1 LQVRTLGC
9 RMYAGSCIQVHFE
22 VGLLAARL
30 ADGCWMQQRDETVK
44 QPTWFEQLSQVCIR
58 YWEQLN
64 VKGTNCRESYKI

>member
-1 LQVRTLGC
+1 
-9 RMYAGSCIQVHFE
+9 MHFE

-30 ADGCWMQQRDETVK
+30 ADGCSMQRRDETVK
-44 QPTWFEQLSQVCIR
+44 QPTWFEQLSQVSIR